1 MKKLLLLLVA
11 VAFLSTSCAIVKEH
25 KKTAIGTGVGAAVG
39 AGVGY
44 AVGGGTGAAIGAGVG
59 ALAGG
64 GIGYMMERQEKE
76 FKRTL
81 ADSEAA
87 SIEREKRVIEEANT
101 ESLRREQEVL
111 VLSFKSDFWF
121 DTNSALLKSG
131 AQSELERVATIL
143 NKYPDS
149 QILIEGHTDST
160 GDETY
165 NLKLSERR
173 ATAVQNDLTS
183 KGVDPSRMQVI
194 GLGESKPVADNTT
207 AEGRQTNRRVS
218 IVIVPTSEQS

>member
-1 MKKLLLLLVA
+1 MKKLLLLLVT
-11 VAFLSTSCAIVKEH
+11 VTFLTTSCATVKEH
-25 KKTAIGTGVGAAVG
+25 KKTAIGAGVGAAVG

-44 AVGGGTGAAIGAGVG
+44 AVGGGKGAAIGAGVG

-76 FKRTL
+76 FKRAL

-87 SIEREKRVIEEANT
+87 SIEREKR
-101 ESLRREQEVL
+101 REKEVL

-131 AQSELERVATIL
+131 AQSEIERVATIL
-143 NKYPDS
+143 NKYPDT
-149 QILIEGHTDST
+149 QINIEGHTDST

-165 NLKLSERR
+165 NLELSERR
-173 ATAVQNDLTS
+173 AKAVQGDLTS
-183 KGVDPSRMQVI
+183 KGVDPSRMQVK
-194 GLGESKPVADNTT
+194 GFGESKPVADNTT

-218 IVIVPTSEQS
+218 LVIVPPSEQS